1 MGLYIGGDI
10 MKLFIIAIIIVLS
23 VILLTKTTDNF
34 KSVKELGLPD
44 NIKLNYTLN
53 TKGLNL
59 LTGTAFK

>member
-1 MGLYIGGDI
+1 

-34 KSVKELGLPD
+34 K
-44 NIKLNYTLN
+44 LNYTLN

>member
-1 MGLYIGGDI
+1 

-59 LTGTAFK
+59 LTRTAFK